1 MGDALRHR
9 PVSNDVRAKFVEL
22 YKGGL
27 TPPQALARHQSELRD
42 EFGDSYGEAVVDR
55 HLCPDIHWCYR
66 LYYKLYRAKN
76 SGPRNDAVRLEARA
90 NSMEALLRNW
100 TDGLCSKLR
109 QRPKIFVPVVE
120 KLLSY
125 SRTLLDDDSEFSR
138 ISMEHLTDDEK
149 TSVDAFSGFMDPAIG
164 QAPQLHRSKVDRT
177 RIKRPRK
184 KTRPSKQTSM
194 GTPSYA
200 MEHDY
205 SSLRPAGAQD
215 SVASDSK
222 PFTRSI
228 LIPASYSSSVVLS
241 NDLGVNHFAESWGI
255 MFGQQCDVQT
265 HVTQFEAVTRSE
277 QEVVET
283 LVTPQPMNDP
293 MKETLMDVAM
303 QYDVDQASSQ
313 TCHFISDDSAH
324 INIVHVNPGQ
334 NNDVSSVAD
343 LKELLRC
350 F

>member
-42 EFGDSYGEAVVDR
+42 EFGDSYGEAIVDR

-76 SGPRNDAVRLEARA
+76 SGPRDDAVRLEARA
-90 NSMEALLRNW
+90 DSAEALLRNW
-100 TDGLCSKLR
+100 TDALCSRLR

-125 SRTLLDDDSEFSR
+125 SQTLFDEDSEFSR
-138 ISMEHLTDDEK
+138 ISTEPLADDGK
-149 TSVDAFSGFMDPAIG
+149 TGIDVFPGFADPATG
-164 QAPQLHRSKVDRT
+164 RAPRTHRSKVDRAGV
-177 RIKRPRK
+177 KCPRK
-184 KTRPSKQTSM
+184 KARPSKSAHT
-194 GTPSYA
+194 T
-200 MEHDY
+200 EHDY
-205 SSLRPAGAQD
+205 SLLRPAGAQD
-215 SVASDSK
+215 GAASDSK
-222 PFTRSI
+222 AFSRSI
-228 LIPASYSSSVVLS
+228 LIPASYSSGVVLS
-241 NDLGVNHFAESWGI
+241 NDLGANPFGESWGI
-255 MFGQQCDVQT
+255 MFGQQCDVQA
-265 HVTQFEAVTRSE
+265 HVAQFEAVARSE

-283 LVTPQPMNDP
+283 LVAPQPMNDP
-293 MKETLMDVAM
+293 TTLMDVSM
-303 QYDVDQASSQ
+303 QYDVEQASSQ
-313 TCHFISDDSAH
+313 TCHFISDDSPH

-334 NNDVSSVAD
+334 SNDVGSVAD

>member
-42 EFGDSYGEAVVDR
+42 EFGDSYDEAIVDR

-76 SGPRNDAVRLEARA
+76 SGPRDDAMRLEARA
-90 NSMEALLRNW
+90 NSAEALLRNW
-100 TDGLCSKLR
+100 TDGLCSRLR

-125 SRTLLDDDSEFSR
+125 SQTLFDDDSELSR
-138 ISMEHLTDDEK
+138 ISTEPLADDEK
-149 TSVDAFSGFMDPAIG
+149 TGVDAFSGFADPATGRTPHI
-164 QAPQLHRSKVDRT
+164 HRSKVDRT

-184 KTRPSKQTSM
+184 KARPLKSAHT
-194 GTPSYA
+194 A
-200 MEHDY
+200 EHDY

-215 SVASDSK
+215 CAASDSK
-222 PFTRSI
+222 AFTRSI
-228 LIPASYSSSVVLS
+228 LIPASYSSGVVLS
-241 NDLGVNHFAESWGI
+241 NDLGANPFAESWGI

-265 HVTQFEAVTRSE
+265 HVAQFEAATRSE
-277 QEVVET
+277 QEVIET
-283 LVTPQPMNDP
+283 LVAPQPMNDP
-293 MKETLMDVAM
+293 TKETLMDVAM
-303 QYDVDQASSQ
+303 QYDVEQASSQ
-313 TCHFISDDSAH
+313 NCHFISDDSPH

-334 NNDVSSVAD
+334 SNDVSSVAD